1 MSTQYKKGSDVPTE
15 TITKRL
21 DELAT
26 AITKGQL
33 DGEFS
38 MRVPAECDR
47 DADLVIAEASDRLTA
62 LTRQRDRLAAGLREI
77 SKETECDGEWMPS
90 NAAICARQ
98 ALVAAGMEGKNDTR
112 RTTEIL

>member
-62 LTRQRDRLAAGLREI
+62 LTRQRDMLSDYVRERADRCGH
-77 SKETECDGEWMPS
+77 CDNCWS
-90 NAAICARQ
+90 RCYINQ
-98 ALVAAGMEGKNDTR
+98 AKQTLVAAGMEGKNDTR